1 MEILVTG
8 ANGFIGSNL
17 VKYLIPSNLT
27 VISRSNNNFDK
38 GVKVIMLDLNELLSG
53 SKIQGKY
60 DVVVHL
66 AGLAHRTTDFH
77 LNPLNEFRKINK
89 DVTIE
94 LARQLA
100 VIGMKRFIFIS
111 SIAVNG
117 ASTHNRSP
125 FTEKS
130 QESPHSDSAI
140 SKFEAELELK
150 KLAKLMNFELV
161 IIRPPLV
168 YGDNAPGNLGKLV
181 NLVNKQLP
189 LPFGWI
195 NNKRSYIS
203 VGNLTS
209 FIITCLNHPKASNET
224 FLISD
229 GMVISTTGLIQK
241 IKKSISSSSI
251 LLPIPK
257 VFLHLLFT
265 LLGKNNM
272 AVQLLDDL
280 EVDCSKAQNLLNWSP
295 IETIDDSFSKLR
307 QK

>member
-8 ANGFIGSNL
+8 ANGFVGSKL
-17 VKYLIPSNLT
+17 VECLNSFDLT

-38 GVKVIMLDLNELLSG
+38 DIKVIMLDLDNILSG
-53 SKIQGKY
+53 SQIQGKY

-66 AGLAHRTTDFH
+66 AGRAHITNDLY
-77 LNPLNEFRKINK
+77 LNPLNELRKINK
-89 DVTIE
+89 DVTLE

-100 VIGMKRFIFIS
+100 VNGMKRFVFIS
-111 SIAVNG
+111 SIGVNG
-117 ASTHNRSP
+117 ASTQNRSP
-125 FTEKS
+125 FTENSK
-130 QESPHSDSAI
+130 ESPHSDYAI

-150 KLAKLMNFELV
+150 KLAKLMKFELV

-168 YGDNAPGNLGKLV
+168 YGYNAPGNFGKLV
-181 NLVNKQLP
+181 NLVNKQFP
-189 LPFGWI
+189 LPFGLI

-203 VGNLTS
+203 VANLTS
-209 FIITCLNHPKASNET
+209 FIITCMNHPKASNET

-229 GMVISTTGLIQK
+229 GTPISTTGLIKK
-241 IKKSISSSSI
+241 IKKATGSSSI

-257 VFLHLLFT
+257 VFLYSLFT
-265 LLGKNNM
+265 LLGKKNM
-272 AVQLLDDL
+272 AVQLLDNL
-280 EVDCSKAQNLLNWSP
+280 EVDCTKSLNILNWSP

>member
-8 ANGFIGSNL
+8 ANGFIGST
-17 VKYLIPSNLT
+17 LIECLKPSNLT

-38 GVKVIMLDLNELLSG
+38 EIKVIMLDLDNLLTG
-53 SKIQGKY
+53 SQIQGKY

-66 AGLAHRTTDFH
+66 AGRAHITNDLH
-77 LNPLNEFRKINK
+77 LNPLNAFRKINK
-89 DVTIE
+89 DVTLL

-100 VIGMKRFIFIS
+100 VNGMKRFVFIS

-117 ASTHNRSP
+117 ASTQNRSP
-125 FTEKS
+125 FTENSK
-130 QESPHSDSAI
+130 ESPHSDSAI

-168 YGDNAPGNLGKLV
+168 YGNNAPGNFGKLV
-181 NLVNKQLP
+181 NLVKKQFP
-189 LPFGWI
+189 IPFGLI

-203 VGNLTS
+203 VANLTS
-209 FIITCLNHPKASNET
+209 FIITCLNHPKAANET

-229 GMVISTTGLIQK
+229 GTLISTTGLIQK
-241 IKKSISSSSI
+241 IKKATGSSSI

-257 VFLHLLFT
+257 VLLYSLFT
-265 LLGKNNM
+265 LLGRKSM
-272 AVQLLDDL
+272 AVQLLDNL
-280 EVDCSKAQNLLNWSP
+280 EVDCSKSINLLNWSP
-295 IETIDDSFSKLR
+295 IETIDDSFSKLE
-307 QK
+307 